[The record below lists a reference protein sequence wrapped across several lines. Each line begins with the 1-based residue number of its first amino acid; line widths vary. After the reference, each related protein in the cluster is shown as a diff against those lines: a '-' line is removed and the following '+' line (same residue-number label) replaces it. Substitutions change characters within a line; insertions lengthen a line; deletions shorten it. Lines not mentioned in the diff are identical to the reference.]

1 MIQNIIFLKYIMNY
15 IIRKLFMNSRL
26 TSRLCNLE
34 YGVAQEGYKDI
45 FIFFIEV
52 TEERMKKVQE
62 ETIS

>member
-1 MIQNIIFLKYIMNY
+1 MNY
-15 IIRKLFMNSRL
+15 IIRKLFLNSRL